1 MELLLWTYLAVVVA
15 YGAAE
20 LRHAGLRPVARIRY
34 RG

>member
-1 MELLLWTYLAVVVA
+1 MELFLWTYLAVVVA

-20 LRHAGLRPVARIRY
+20 LRHSGPRPVARIRY

>member
-1 MELLLWTYLAVVVA
+1 MELLVWTYLAVVVA

-20 LRHAGLRPVARIRY
+20 LRHGRRPAARIRY

>member
-20 LRHAGLRPVARIRY
+20 LRHGPRPVARIRY

>member
-20 LRHAGLRPVARIRY
+20 LRHGAPRPVARIRY